1 MHIFFYKIHLW
12 IQKNKAF
19 ALIAAFVF
27 LGITA
32 FFASQIKFE
41 EDITRIIPKNEK
53 TNVTSKI
60 LQQLNFT
67 DKIAV
72 IIEKDSLGNVDDL
85 TQVANQ
91 FLDTIPVADA
101 YIKNIQ
107 GHFDEDFITHSF
119 AFTNE
124 NLPMFLDASDY
135 KQIENKLQKDSIALK
150 VSQNYEALTSP
161 SSIVTKDFIV
171 NDPLGIS
178 FIALKKLQNFNGN
191 SDFILK
197 DGFLLTKDES
207 KLLLFI
213 NPKLS
218 GSETEQNTKF
228 SEILYGIQSQLNQ
241 EYKNKVTVDYFGS
254 SLIAVANAK
263 QIKTD
268 ILTTVAVSM
277 TALMLLLVLFY
288 RKILI
293 PIIIFLPSVFGAF
306 AALCFLYFYKD
317 SISAISLS
325 IGAVLLGITIDYAL
339 HILTHYKATSDVKSL
354 YKEIT
359 KPLLMSSSTTA
370 VAFICLLFVNSDALK
385 DLGIF
390 AAIAV
395 MFSAFFSLLIIPH
408 LYKPSKNELKES
420 SIIDKLAGYSF
431 HSSKVLLAISLIL
444 IGISFFTFGKVS
456 FDDDLSKIN
465 FIPKVLQA
473 SERKLEATSDE
484 TSKALYLVSHA
495 ASLDSLL
502 QINSELYANLSDN
515 KDKLNVLEIASV
527 GKIVLSEK
535 EQLQKIEKWN
545 AFWDSNRIEN
555 LEKQLISEG
564 AIYGFKPTTHQP
576 FYDVLRK
583 DFQPLKLTD
592 YKELNP
598 AFVDEFITEKDGFFT
613 AATTVKIPEEK
624 RDEFVAL
631 FNQDKNITVIDRQQM
646 NETFLGEL
654 VSDFNNLINY
664 SFLAV
669 LIILWFFFKRIEL
682 VLISAIP
689 IAITGFITAGL
700 MGLFGID
707 FNIFSTIV
715 CTLIF
720 GHGVD
725 FSIFMTSAL
734 QKEYTTGK
742 NELQVYRTSILLA
755 VLTTILAIG
764 ALIFAQHPALKSIA
778 AVALIGVFSAV
789 LITFVFYPI
798 LFKIVI
804 SNRPRKGKSPV
815 SLILFLQT
823 VVFFIYYAVFGILL
837 SIVLRIL
844 LKILPVSK
852 NKRFKIFGKAMSIFQ
867 YSVLHLKPTVKNR
880 LINPNNENF
889 KKQAII
895 ISNHT
900 SFLDT
905 LAIGMYNPNIV
916 YLINDWVY
924 NSPIFG
930 RAVRAAGFFPV
941 SEGLD
946 GNVDKLKE
954 RLGNDFSLMIFPEG
968 TRSYSNEMLR
978 FHKGAFFLADKL
990 QLDILPIYIQGN
1002 SEIIPKG
1009 DFIIYD
1015 GQIMDYVDE
1024 RITPNDERFGI
1035 GYAERTKKISKYCK
1049 AKFDEVRLQLEN
1061 ENYFRQKLFLSF
1073 LYKEEGIVKEVK
1085 SDFKKNKSAYHQL
1098 NLFIAKNEKL
1108 IHWANNYGQIDF
1120 LLTMQQANRNI
1131 QTVISDVE
1139 KGDIASTNYITKI
1152 RKITYFNQ
1160 LNDVDETRK
1169 TLLISCDNALE
1180 IPNQIEKIIVLKINN
1195 YFTEFVNFNKVNE
1208 TDQVI
1213 VFQKDSNEK
1222 V

>member
-1 MHIFFYKIHLW
+1 MHIFFYKIHIW
-12 IQKNKAF
+12 VQKNKSLAILF
-19 ALIAAFVF
+19 AILFLFV
-27 LGITA
+27 TA
-32 FFASQIKFE
+32 FFASKIKFE

-53 TNVTSKI
+53 TNITSKV

-72 IIEKDSLGNVDDL
+72 IIEKDKKGNVEDL
-85 TQVANQ
+85 THLANQ
-91 FLDTIPVADA
+91 FIDTIPVADA

-107 GHFDEDFITHSF
+107 GHFDEDVLMHSF
-119 AFTNE
+119 SFMNQ
-124 NLPMFLDASDY
+124 NLPFFLEAEDY
-135 KQIENKLQKDSIALK
+135 QQIENKIQNDSIAKK

-161 SSIVTKDFIV
+161 SSFVTKDFIV
-171 NDPLGIS
+171 NDPLGLS
-178 FIALKKLQNFNGN
+178 FIALKKLQNLNGN

-197 DGFLLTKDES
+197 DGFLMTRNED
-207 KLLLFI
+207 KLILFI

-228 SEILYGIQSQLNQ
+228 SEILYGIQNNLNQ
-241 EYKNKVTVDYFGS
+241 QFNGKATIDYFGS

-268 ILTTVAVSM
+268 ILTTVALSM
-277 TALMLLLVLFY
+277 SALMVLLILFY

-306 AALCFLYFYKD
+306 MALCFLYFYKD

-339 HILTHYKATSDVKSL
+339 HILTHYKATSDVKTL

-385 DLGIF
+385 DLGVF

-395 MFSAFFSLLIIPH
+395 MFSALFSLLMIPH
-408 LYKPSKNELKES
+408 LYKPSKADSTQN
-420 SIIDKLAGYSF
+420 SIVDKMAGFSF
-431 HSSKVLLAISLIL
+431 HSNKILLGISFLLIV
-444 IGISFFTFGKVS
+444 ISFFTYGRVS

-465 FIPKVLQA
+465 FIPTELRDAEQ
-473 SERKLEATSDE
+473 KLESSANK
-484 TSKALYLVSHA
+484 TSKSLYLVSHA
-495 ASLDSLL
+495 GTMDSVL
-502 QINSELYANLSDN
+502 QINSKLHSDLNLN
-515 KDKLNVLEIASV
+515 KDQLSILELSSV
-527 GKIVLSEK
+527 GKIVLSES
-535 EQLQKIEKWN
+535 EQIQKIQQWN
-545 AFWDSNRIEN
+545 RFWSQERIKN
-555 LEKQLISEG
+555 LENKLISEG
-564 AIYGFKPTTHQP
+564 ENYGFKPTTHQA
-576 FYDVLRK
+576 FYDVLHK
-583 DFQPLKLTD
+583 KFKPLTLED
-592 YKELNP
+592 YRNLNP
-598 AFVDEFITEKDGFFT
+598 TFVDEFINEKDGLFT
-613 AATTVKIPEEK
+613 ASSTVKIPVEK
-624 RDEFVAL
+624 RDAFVEH
-631 FNQDKNITVIDRQQM
+631 FKNNENVIVIDRQQM

-654 VSDFNNLINY
+654 VTDFNDLVNY
-664 SFLAV
+664 SFIAV
-669 LIILWFFFKRIEL
+669 LLILWVFFKRIEL
-682 VLISAIP
+682 VLISAVP
-689 IAITGFITAGL
+689 IAITGFITVGL

-707 FNIFSTIV
+707 FNIFSSIV

-734 QKEYTTGK
+734 QKEYSTGK
-742 NELQVYRTSILLA
+742 NELKTYRTSILLA

-764 ALIFAQHPALKSIA
+764 ALILAEHPALKSIA
-778 AVALIGVFSAV
+778 SVALIGVFAA
-789 LITFVFYPI
+789 LIITFVFYPI

-804 SNRPRKGKSPV
+804 SNRPKKGKSPV

-823 VVFFIYYAVFGILL
+823 LVFFIYYAVFGILL
-837 SIVLRIL
+837 SLILRII

-852 NKRFKIFGKAMSIFQ
+852 QKKYKFFGKAMSVFQ
-867 YSVLHLKPTVKNR
+867 YTVLHLKPTVKNK
-880 LINPNNENF
+880 LINPNHEDF

-954 RLGNDFSLMIFPEG
+954 RLGTDFSLMIFPEG
-968 TRSYSNEMLR
+968 TRSYTNEMMR
-978 FHKGAFFLADKL
+978 FHKGAFYLAEKL
-990 QLDILPIYIQGN
+990 NLDILPIYIQGN

-1009 DFIIYD
+1009 DFIIFD
-1015 GQIMDYVDE
+1015 GQIIDYVDE
-1024 RITPNDERFGI
+1024 RIAPNDVRFGV

-1049 AKFDEVRLQLEN
+1049 SKFDEVRLELED

-1073 LYKEEGIVKEVK
+1073 LYKEESIVKEVK
-1085 SDFKKNKSAYHQL
+1085 SDFKENKKVYHQL
-1098 NLFIAKNEKL
+1098 NLFVAKNEKL
-1108 IHWANNYGQIDF
+1108 VHWANNLGQIDF

-1131 QTVISDVE
+1131 QTVIQDSE
-1139 KGDIASTNYITKI
+1139 KCDIAATNYITKI
-1152 RKITYFNQ
+1152 RKIAYFNSFNQ
-1160 LNDVDETRK
+1160 TDVTRK
-1169 TLLISCDNALE
+1169 TLLISCNLE
-1180 IPNQIEKIIVLKINN
+1180 FVIPNQIEKIIVIKMGD
-1195 YFTEFVNFNKVNE
+1195 YFKEFINFNKTNE
-1208 TDQVI
+1208 TNELI
-1213 VFQKDSNEK
+1213 FFQKESNET